1 MQSGV
6 DLETII
12 SLEASAI
19 KFGEGATAELGYEVK
34 RRGCRNVVLITD
46 KRIAK
51 LLPVEQSIESLT
63 RESIKVTLYNNAEV
77 EPTDKSFMAA
87 AEFARSGSFDG
98 FVAVGGGSVIDTA
111 KAANLYS
118 TYPAEFLTYVNKPV
132 GKGAPVPGMCK
143 PLFAIPTTAG
153 TGSETTGV
161 AIFDFLEMSTKTGI
175 SSRELRPVLGIV
187 DPNHTKTLPPMVA
200 AASGF
205 DVLSHA
211 LESYTALPF
220 DKRVS
225 PSSPVERPSYQ
236 GSNPVSDVW
245 ALKAIEMVA
254 KNMYTAVTNPQNDF
268 ARSQMMLAAT
278 IAGIGF
284 GNAGCHLPHGMSY
297 TVSGMVRNYSPK
309 GYENNAIVPH
319 GMAVILNAPAVFR
332 FTADSNLDRH
342 ERAAKIMG
350 EVVKNKEDA
359 GEALATAIIKLMKQ
373 LDMPNGLSAVGYSEK
388 DVPLFVK
395 NTLPQQRVL
404 GLSPKPVGEKELELL
419 FSESLRLW

>member
-1 MQSGV
+1 MIKMQSGV

-118 TYPAEFLTYVNKPV
+118 TYPAEFLTYVNRPV

-254 KNMYTAVTNPQNDF
+254 KKLKILHVTNFNERHNGRLF
-268 ARSQMMLAAT
+268 FNTGRR
-278 IAGIGF
+278 INNGF
-284 GNAGCHLPHGMSY
+284 IRLGNSVLEFSDRDIQKYYNKYFSTKNLPSSALYWYILLLHIY
-297 TVSGMVRNYSPK
+297 RYCFIIVIYS
-309 GYENNAIVPH
+309 I
-319 GMAVILNAPAVFR
+319 ILVFI
-332 FTADSNLDRH
+332 
-342 ERAAKIMG
+342 EKIM
-350 EVVKNKEDA
+350 
-359 GEALATAIIKLMKQ
+359 LI
-373 LDMPNGLSAVGYSEK
+373 YC
-388 DVPLFVK
+388 
-395 NTLPQQRVL
+395 
-404 GLSPKPVGEKELELL
+404 
-419 FSESLRLW
+419 